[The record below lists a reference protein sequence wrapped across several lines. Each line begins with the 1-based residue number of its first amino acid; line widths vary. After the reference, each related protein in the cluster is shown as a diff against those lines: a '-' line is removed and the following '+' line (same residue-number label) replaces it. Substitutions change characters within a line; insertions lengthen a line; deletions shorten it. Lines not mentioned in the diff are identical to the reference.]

1 MGFFNKKPKEH
12 EIQQYDW
19 KTLVKNTINVNG
31 EKRTFDA
38 ILRGRKIKIRFNQ
51 SIKRNRLYYC

>member
-1 MGFFNKKPKEH
+1 MGFFNKKPKEP

-38 ILRGRKIKIRFNQ
+38 ILRGRKIKIRFNHF
-51 SIKRNRLYYC
+51 RN